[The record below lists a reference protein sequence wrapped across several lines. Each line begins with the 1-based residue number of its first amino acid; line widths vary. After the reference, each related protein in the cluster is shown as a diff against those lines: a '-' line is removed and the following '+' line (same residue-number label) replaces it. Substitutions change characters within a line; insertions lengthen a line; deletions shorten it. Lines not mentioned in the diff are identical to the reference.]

1 MEGYIMGKVKNMA
14 WDQATDFLDKVEDDL
29 KAGTINKLD
38 AVTKMKNFDGN
49 LALEGI
55 DDEYAAEEWVDQVIT
70 DRQTEVQNL
79 REGGT
84 I

>member
-1 MEGYIMGKVKNMA
+1 MGKVKNMA
-14 WDQATDFLDKVEDDL
+14 WDQATDFLSKVENEL
-29 KAGTINKLD
+29 LQGEMTKEKALTKL
-38 AVTKMKNFDGN
+38 KNFDGN

-70 DRQTEVQNL
+70 DRQNEVQKM
-79 REGGT
+79 RMEAK